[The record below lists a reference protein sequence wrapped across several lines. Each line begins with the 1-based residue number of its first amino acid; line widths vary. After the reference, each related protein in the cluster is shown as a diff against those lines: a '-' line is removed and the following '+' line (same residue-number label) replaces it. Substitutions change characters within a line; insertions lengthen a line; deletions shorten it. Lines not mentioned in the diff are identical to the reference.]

1 MMVLLAKTV
10 ADLSLGGA
18 FAWYVIKYLLSG
30 ALALGAIVLG
40 IKLRKKKNAKLETQK
55 AVEVEK

>member
-18 FAWYVIKYLLSG
+18 FAWYLVKYLLSG
-30 ALALGAIVLG
+30 VLALGAIVLG
-40 IKLRKKKNAKLETQK
+40 IKLRKKKNAKIETQNV
-55 AVEVEK
+55 AEVEK